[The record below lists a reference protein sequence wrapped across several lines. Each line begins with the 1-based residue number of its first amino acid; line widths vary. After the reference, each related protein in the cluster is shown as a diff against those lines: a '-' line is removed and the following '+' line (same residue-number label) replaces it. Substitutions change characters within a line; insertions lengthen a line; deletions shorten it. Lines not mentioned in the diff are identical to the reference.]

1 MLGTTRNQSSRLMP
15 LGWLL
20 LSALIWLPVCA
31 AAQDA
36 PAESQAGIAQESTLQ
51 DDGRIADRLRGI
63 FAEIDSLGGVEVS
76 VSAGVVELGGEV
88 DSLASAAR
96 ATRLAG
102 QVAGVVDVQDELDI
116 DRDLNNRIESTGR
129 TLASVAR
136 EVAAGLPL
144 FLVAL
149 GVDRKSVV

>member
-1 MLGTTRNQSSRLMP
+1 MLETLRKRPTRLLP

-36 PAESQAGIAQESTLQ
+36 SAESQVGIAQASTAR

-63 FAEIDSLGGVEVS
+63 FAEIDSLGAVEVS

-88 DSLASAAR
+88 DSLATAAR

-102 QVAGVVDVQDELDI
+102 QVAGVVEVQDELVI
-116 DRDLNNRIESTGR
+116 DRNLNNRIESTGR